1 MRRLELAHFPYLS
14 ASEQPHVPC
23 LPLRSRVMTSNSTG
37 ESGSITLSQQC
48 RRYMRDVEEDVA
60 AAVGLPRRSTTID
73 SISDTALKAGKITIG
88 AKNTV

>member
-1 MRRLELAHFPYLS
+1 
-14 ASEQPHVPC
+14 
-23 LPLRSRVMTSNSTG
+23 
-37 ESGSITLSQQC
+37 
-48 RRYMRDVEEDVA
+48 MRDVEEDVA